1 MVGRLAVAGRGQ
13 ARLRGVVTGQWTSA
27 VVVFDRDWKP
37 HVEAVGPF
45 PGEKNDI
52 GPPVFHVARA
62 VQRALASVGTR
73 KRALGPRSNRAML
86 GVFAK
91 AALLVPAGFLA
102 VHVLRFVL
110 LW

>member
-1 MVGRLAVAGRGQ
+1 M
-13 ARLRGVVTGQWTSA
+13 TGQWTSA
-27 VVVFDRDWKP
+27 VVVFGQDWNP
-37 HVEAVGPF
+37 HVEGVGPF

-52 GPPVFHVARA
+52 GPPVFHIGRA

-73 KRALGPRSNRAML
+73 KRALGPRSNRAVL
-86 GVFAK
+86 AVFAK

-102 VHVLRFVL
+102 VHFLRFVF